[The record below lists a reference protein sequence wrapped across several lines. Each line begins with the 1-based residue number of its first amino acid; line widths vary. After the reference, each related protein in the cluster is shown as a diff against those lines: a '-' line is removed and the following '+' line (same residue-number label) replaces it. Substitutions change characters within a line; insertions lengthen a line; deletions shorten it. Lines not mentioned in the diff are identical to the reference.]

1 MIPKVSVIVPIYKAQ
16 DFLSKCVDSVLLQDE
31 ESLELVLVDDGSPDH
46 SGKICDAYAGKDHR
60 VKVIHQ
66 GNAGVSAARN
76 AGIQA
81 AEGRYI
87 GFVDSDD
94 WIDPD
99 MFSRMLKVAEET
111 KADVVMCDA
120 TTVYS
125 DGRTQADTM
134 TQLSGNQ
141 IFSKS
146 DFTPS
151 LLLEMAGSAC
161 RCIYINDKYND
172 KLRKHPLAFPL
183 GVKFSEDRI
192 FNLYAFGQADRVA
205 YVKES
210 FYNRYMNSGSAVHRF
225 HADYFEAYKKAAAAI
240 ENALYDAWEDDEA
253 LQKAYAHQ
261 FFCGALGAVCNYYY
275 KTSPMTNAERKAAVR
290 RLCED
295 TQLQDMLAKADNLE
309 RKERWLQEKKT
320 ALLIAYARLANRKHG
335 R

>member
-1 MIPKVSVIVPIYKAQ
+1 MIPKISVIVPIYKAQ
-16 DFLSKCVDSVLLQDE
+16 DFLSKCVDSILAQDE
-31 ESLELVLVDDGSPDH
+31 KSLELVLIDDGSPDR
-46 SGKICDAYAGKDHR
+46 SGEICDAYAEKDCR
-60 VKVIHQ
+60 VRVIHQ
-66 GNAGVSAARN
+66 KNAGVSAARN
-76 AGIQA
+76 AGIHA
-81 AEGRYI
+81 ANGRYI

-94 WIDPD
+94 WIDSN
-99 MFSRMLKVAEET
+99 MFSRLLKTAEET

-125 DGRTQADTM
+125 DGKIQADTI

-146 DFTPS
+146 DFKPS
-151 LLLEMAGSAC
+151 LLLEMAGSAW

-205 YVKES
+205 YIKES
-210 FYNRYMNSGSAVHRF
+210 FYNRYMNAGSAVHRF

-240 ENALYDAWEDDEA
+240 EKAIHDVWEDDET
-253 LQKAYAHQ
+253 LQKAYSHQ
-261 FFCGALGAVCNYYY
+261 FFAGALGAVCNYYY
-275 KTSPMTNAERKAAVR
+275 KTSPMTNAQRKAAVK

-295 TQLQDMLAKADNLE
+295 AQLQSALTKADSLE
-309 RKERWLQEKKT
+309 RKERWLRDKKT
-320 ALLIAYARLANRKHG
+320 ALLIAYARLANMKHG